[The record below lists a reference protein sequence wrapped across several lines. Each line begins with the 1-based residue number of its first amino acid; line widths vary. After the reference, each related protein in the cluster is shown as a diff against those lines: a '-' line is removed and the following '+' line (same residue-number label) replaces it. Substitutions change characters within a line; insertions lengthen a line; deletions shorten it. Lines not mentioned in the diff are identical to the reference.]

1 MVLGACLVVWGL
13 RDGAADEQG
22 RSALDAAR
30 KTALGTA
37 ETVERLA
44 AANQIARL
52 GREPQLR
59 TAAVR
64 TLVQLLQDRAA
75 PLRRAAANGLSQI
88 GATEAATAVRTRL
101 GLETEVQVRPALL
114 LALGRLG
121 GAEDVPRL
129 IGFVRHT
136 VPAVRAAAVMALGAR
151 GGEAALRAVRQTLVD
166 AKVPDPSWV
175 IRSSVFVALAQ
186 IGTAEDVPRAQRI
199 YVAHEGYRHFLARS
213 AWVRLVAA
221 KAAEPRT
228 LLLDFLDDPDSRVAI
243 TAAKG
248 LARRGLAADLIR
260 ALDDPENADRRA
272 AAAIGLA
279 TLPGDT
285 VRLRLVRQVQ
295 RDPSRR
301 VRWTC
306 ARLLF
311 ERKDPEGD
319 ELVLRGL
326 RAREPAVWAE
336 AMALLEER
344 TGEKHERDVAAWQAA
359 LARERKSR

>member
-1 MVLGACLVVWGL
+1 MVLGACFVVWGL
-13 RDGAADEQG
+13 RDAVAGEQG

-37 ETVERLA
+37 EAVERLA
-44 AANQIARL
+44 AANRVTRL
-52 GREPQLR
+52 GSDPALR
-59 TAAVR
+59 TDAVH
-64 TLVQLLQDRAA
+64 TLVHLLRDRAA
-75 PLRRAAANGLSQI
+75 PLRRAAANGLSRLD
-88 GATEAATAVRTRL
+88 ATEAAPALRTRL
-101 GLETEVQVRPALL
+101 GLETNVQVRPALL

-121 GAEDVPRL
+121 AAEDVPRL

-151 GGEAALRAVRQTLVD
+151 GGEAARLAVRQTLLD
-166 AKVPDPSWV
+166 TRVPDPGWV
-175 IRSSVFVALAQ
+175 IRASVFVALAQ
-186 IGTAEDVPRAQRI
+186 IGTADDVPRAQRI
-199 YVAHEGYRHFLARS
+199 YVAFEGYRHFLARS
-213 AWVRLVAA
+213 AWVRLVSA

-228 LLLDFLDDPDSRVAI
+228 LLLDFLADPDSRVAI

-248 LARRGLAADLIR
+248 LAQRGHAADLIS
-260 ALDDPENADRRA
+260 ALDDPEDADRRA

-279 TLPGDT
+279 TIPGDT

-319 ELVLRGL
+319 ELILRGL

-344 TGEKHERDVAAWQAA
+344 TGEKHERDVAAWQRA
-359 LARERKSR
+359 LARVGKSR